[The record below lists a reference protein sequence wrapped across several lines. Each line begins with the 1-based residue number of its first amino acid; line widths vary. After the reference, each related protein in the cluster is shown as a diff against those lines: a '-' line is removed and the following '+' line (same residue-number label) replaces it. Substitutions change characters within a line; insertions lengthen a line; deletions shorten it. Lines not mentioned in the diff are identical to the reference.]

1 MIDLFR
7 SDNVVVRS
15 VLADDVSRWVVTF
28 DHYGIGPG
36 FDRPGFGEEFFRQS
50 GVSAIHVM
58 GRREDW
64 YQYPEMAEALA
75 VVRQATAGADRVMTY
90 GASMGGYAAL
100 RFADAAGAN
109 AALAISP
116 QYSIDPAK
124 VPFETR
130 WQQDSNRIQ
139 WLPEIDDQLVC
150 AFRPVI
156 VFDPAGE
163 DRHHIRQ
170 IEAEIE
176 IASVGLRYSKHP
188 STTYLVETGLLK
200 PLVFDVLSGAFDAEA
215 FKKEAVLRRRGSSTY
230 LSRLAELQ
238 PPRRQRTGMALA
250 QRACEIAPYDP
261 IALNIL
267 GDWLAAAGD
276 HDQAV
281 ALHERATDVSQRAPN
296 CLVSHGNALVAAG
309 RVEDA
314 LGLADEVIEQL
325 PEQAHLRAWR
335 STMLRR
341 LGDVEEAIAA
351 IEQAITLDPHHAGYR
366 RTLAHYREEV
376 GSPAERALGR
386 WQRFFRRR
394 VRAMCANLPALSARS
409 PLGIL
414 RQPTRCDEIAVV
426 ERRQTVERRR

>member
-15 VLADDVSRWVVTF
+15 VPADDVSRWVVTF
-28 DHYGIGPG
+28 DHYGMGPG

-64 YQYPEMAEALA
+64 YQYPEMAAA
-75 VVRQATAGADRVMTY
+75 MGAVRQATAGADRVMTY
-90 GASMGGYAAL
+90 GTSMGGYGAV

-124 VPFETR
+124 VPYEKR
-130 WQQDSNRIQ
+130 WVQDSKRIK

-163 DRHHIRQ
+163 DSHHIRQ

-176 IASVGLRYSKHP
+176 IVGLGLRYSKHP
-188 STTYLVETGLLK
+188 STTYLVEAGLLK
-200 PLVFDVLSGAFDAEA
+200 PLVFDVLSGGFDAEA
-215 FKKEAVLRRRGSSTY
+215 FKREATLRRRHSSTY
-230 LSRLAELQ
+230 HSRLAELQ
-238 PPRRQRTGMALA
+238 PPQRQKTGMALA
-250 QRACEIAPYDP
+250 QRACDISPNDP
-261 IALNIL
+261 IALAIL
-267 GDWLAAAGD
+267 GGYFGDAGD

-296 CLVSHGNALVAAG
+296 CLVSHGNALLAAG
-309 RVEDA
+309 RVEEA
-314 LGLADEVIEQL
+314 LPLALEVIAQL
-325 PEQAHLRAWR
+325 PEQAHLRAWH
-335 STMLRR
+335 SLILWR
-341 LGDVEEAIAA
+341 LGAGEEAVAA
-351 IEQAITLDPHHAGYR
+351 IEQAIVLDPHHENYR
-366 RTLAHYREEV
+366 RTLESYRAGVELS
-376 GSPAERALGR
+376 GGDGALGR
-386 WQRFFRRR
+386 LVRFVRRSAR
-394 VRAMCANLPALSARS
+394 TARFSGPSVSARS
-409 PLGIL
+409 A
-414 RQPTRCDEIAVV
+414 R
-426 ERRQTVERRR
+426 